1 MVEKICNFILNKM
14 KKKMP
19 DITEEKA
26 EIILYGLQLIIGEVP
41 KIFLMFVV
49 SFLLGIGWYMVFAFI
64 AIMPYR
70 AVSGGF
76 HLHTHLGC
84 ILGTT
89 IFYYGNILI
98 SKFIVLDNLQK
109 YILVGLSL
117 IFGLIMV
124 SMYAPAD
131 TENVP
136 IISKKERKT
145 KKILSYIMLVITL
158 GVSLIIKEQVYAN
171 ILIIGTII
179 QSISISRLAYKLTNN
194 KYGYEEYLKQAE
206 NNT

>member
-1 MVEKICNFILNKM
+1 MIEKICNFILNEM
-14 KKKMP
+14 KKKIP
-19 DITEEKA
+19 DMTEEKA
-26 EIILYGLQLIIGEVP
+26 EVILYGLQLIIGEIP

-70 AVSGGF
+70 AMSGGF

-84 ILGTT
+84 ILGTA
-89 IFYYGNILI
+89 IFYYGNIII
-98 SKFIVLDNLQK
+98 SKFLSLDNFQK

-117 IFGLIMV
+117 AFGLIMV

-131 TENVP
+131 TESVP

-145 KKILSYIMLVITL
+145 KKILSYVMLIITL
-158 GVSLIIKEQVYAN
+158 GVSLLIKEQVYAN
-171 ILIIGTII
+171 ILIVGTIF

-194 KYGYEEYLKQAE
+194 KYGHEEYFKQLE
-206 NNT
+206 NNV